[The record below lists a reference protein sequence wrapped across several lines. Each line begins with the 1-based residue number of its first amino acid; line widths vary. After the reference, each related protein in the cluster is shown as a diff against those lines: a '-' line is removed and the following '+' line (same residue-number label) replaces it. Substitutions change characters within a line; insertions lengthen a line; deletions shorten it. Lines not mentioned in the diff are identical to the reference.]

1 MFRKNKNPFKKSKE
15 EKMIGTIKYSGAK
28 LHEKGVILEIEG
40 LQPNQYVFLIIW
52 IYFLIWTKVGG
63 YRRNA
68 PIS

>member
-40 LQPNQYVFLIIW
+40 LQPNQYDFLIIFNYGNHLL
-52 IYFLIWTKVGG
+52 INYFIKIQK
-63 YRRNA
+63 R
-68 PIS
+68 SF